1 MMSKLE
7 EILEKLQSAKERK
20 AKLYFVTRR
29 MKKGMSKSAKVTKK
43 YEYKVWTIDTD
54 SEIQTE
60 LYNVLEVKV
69 SNIANKDK
77 FTVSDY
83 TLIGDDET
91 KKILTYSKKEKLSS
105 FINIVDVDLKNVSNL
120 DSVTNLLD
128 IADDIWAYIIE
139 VTSNEKNICALRK
152 MAPSKV
158 MVGRKGLMTKFLPKD
173 KSLKISKEQNITFDK
188 NIDVIYYDDVFYVV
202 SKDNFEE
209 IVGLQEEYRNEAKIA
224 AEKIMNNPMISA
236 GYDITAGIEDKNR
249 FIRKLAKIK
258 NEIDKLDEAKI
269 KKMKEVAKKFGQRLN
284 FDKNGKLRIDNE
296 EELDIMIKLLDD
308 YFLESHQ
315 TGKKYGA
322 SVKKEM

>member
-1 MMSKLE
+1 MRKLE
-7 EILEKLQSAKERK
+7 EILENVQNVKDKK
-20 AKLYFVTRR
+20 ARLYFITRKTR
-29 MKKGMSKSAKVTKK
+29 KGMTKTPKVAEK
-43 YEYKVWTIDTD
+43 YEYKVWSIDTD

-60 LYNVLEVKV
+60 LYKVLAVKV

-83 TLIGDDET
+83 TLIGDDEA
-91 KKILTYSKKEKLSS
+91 KKILTYAKKEKLSS
-105 FINIVDVDLKNVSNL
+105 FIKIVDVDLKNASSL
-120 DSVTNLLD
+120 DNVTNLLD

-139 VTSNEKNICALRK
+139 LSSGKKNICALRK

-158 MVGRKGLMTKFLPKD
+158 MVGKRGLMTKFLPKD

-188 NIDVIYYDDVFYVV
+188 NIDVIYYDNVFYVV

-209 IVGLQEEYRNEAKIA
+209 IVGLQEEYRTEAKSV
-224 AEKIMNNPMISA
+224 AEKIMQNPMISV
-236 GYDITAGIEDKNR
+236 GYDISAGIENKNR
-249 FIRKLAKIK
+249 FIRKLTKVK
-258 NEIDKLDEAKI
+258 DEIDKLDKARI
-269 KKMKEVAKKFGQRLN
+269 NKMEEVARKFGQKLN
-284 FDKNGKLRIDNE
+284 LDKSGKIRIDND

-308 YFLESHQ
+308 YFLESYQ

>member
-1 MMSKLE
+1 MSKLE
-7 EILEKLQSAKERK
+7 EILEKVKDVKDKK
-20 AKLYFVTRR
+20 AKLYFVTRKI
-29 MKKGMSKSAKVTKK
+29 KKGMTKNARAAEK
-43 YEYKVWTIDTD
+43 YEYKVWTINTD

-60 LYNVLEVKV
+60 LYKILDIKIG
-69 SNIANKDK
+69 NIANKDK

-83 TLIGDDET
+83 TLIGDDEA

-105 FINIVDVDLKNVSNL
+105 FIKIVDVDLKNASDL

-139 VTSNEKNICALRK
+139 VSSNGKNICALRK

-209 IVGLQEEYRNEAKIA
+209 IVGLQEEYRAEAKRV
-224 AEKIMNNPMISA
+224 AEKIMNNPMIKV
-236 GYDITAGIEDKNR
+236 GYNISAGIEDKNR

-258 NEIDKLDEAKI
+258 DEIDKLDDARI
-269 KKMKEVAKKFGQRLN
+269 KKMKEVAKQFGQNLN
-284 FDKNGKLRIDNE
+284 FDEDGKIKIDNDE
-296 EELDIMIKLLDD
+296 DLDVMIKLLDD